1 MTDFSY
7 DSLENELNGVA
18 DALCRD
24 FVKNLSQGS
33 RSMDSALPLSDND
46 LDQHEEEGH
55 LTLSDSD
62 LDHSNHE
69 DIRMQ

>member
-1 MTDFSY
+1 MTDFCY
-7 DSLENELNGVA
+7 DILENELNGDV
-18 DALCRD
+18 DAPCSDL
-24 FVKNLSQGS
+24 VKNLSQGS

-62 LDHSNHE
+62 LDHSKHE